1 MTRLHWRR
9 HERPGAAPR
18 EVEVR
23 DPAASMALIFD
34 AMRHPIDPSYADSAA
49 RREAQGAPARSWR
62 RSPLLIISLL
72 LIGLM
77 VGAAAHALRV
87 PRAVAQ
93 DRHAQLVD
101 QIETKQSDNDDASA
115 ELTRRRDD
123 VASAQKGALDRQSQA
138 GLKKTLDDATRT
150 AGLAEVRGPGVVMT
164 VSNPDTKDADSADS
178 DPRTGT
184 TAQAITSS
192 DLQQL
197 VNGWWQAGATGI
209 SINGQRVTSMT
220 AIRFAGSAVLVNFRP
235 LTPPYEISVMGPD
248 DMQKTFTGSFADQ
261 YAASLRKSGFGVTS
275 NASND
280 VDLPALDSVHVTHAR
295 IVP

>member
-1 MTRLHWRR
+1 M
-9 HERPGAAPR
+9 
-18 EVEVR
+18 R

-62 RSPLLIISLL
+62 PSPLLIISLL

-115 ELTRRRDD
+115 ELTRLRDD

-164 VSNPDTKDADSADS
+164 VSNPDTKGADSADS
-178 DPRTGT
+178 DPRTGN
-184 TAQAITSS
+184 AANAVTST

-209 SINGQRVTSMT
+209 AINGQRVTSMT

>member
-9 HERPGAAPR
+9 HERQGAAPR

-115 ELTRRRDD
+115 ELTRLRDD

-164 VSNPDTKDADSADS
+164 VSNPDTKGADSADS
-178 DPRTGT
+178 DPRTGN
-184 TAQAITSS
+184 AANAVTST

-209 SINGQRVTSMT
+209 AINGQRVTSMT

-235 LTPPYEISVMGPD
+235 LTPPYEISVMGPV

>member
-49 RREAQGAPARSWR
+49 RRKAQGAPARSWR

-115 ELTRRRDD
+115 ELTRLRDD

-164 VSNPDTKDADSADS
+164 VSNPDTKGADSADS
-178 DPRTGT
+178 DPRTGN
-184 TAQAITSS
+184 AADAVTST

>member
-62 RSPLLIISLL
+62 PSPLLIISLL

-115 ELTRRRDD
+115 ELTRLRDD

-164 VSNPDTKDADSADS
+164 VSNPDTKGADSADS
-178 DPRTGT
+178 DPRTGN
-184 TAQAITSS
+184 AANAVTST

-209 SINGQRVTSMT
+209 AINGQRVTSMT

>member
-1 MTRLHWRR
+1 M
-9 HERPGAAPR
+9 
-18 EVEVR
+18 R

-49 RREAQGAPARSWR
+49 RREAQSTPVRSWG
-62 RSPLLIISLL
+62 RSPLLIVSLL

-77 VGAAAHALRV
+77 VGVAAHALRV

-101 QIETKQSDNDDASA
+101 QIETKQRANDDASA
-115 ELTRRRDD
+115 ELARLRDD

-150 AGLAEVRGPGVVMT
+150 AGLAEVRGSGVVMT
-164 VSNPDTKDADSADS
+164 VSNPDMKGADSADS
-178 DPRTGT
+178 DPRTGN
-184 TAQAITSS
+184 AANAVTST

-209 SINGQRVTSMT
+209 AINGQRITSMT

-235 LTPPYEISVMGPD
+235 LAPPYEISVIGPAG
-248 DMQKTFTGSFADQ
+248 MQKAFDGSFADQ
-261 YAASLRKSGFGVTS
+261 YAASLRTSGFGVTS
-275 NASND
+275 KASSG
-280 VDLPALDSVHVTHAR
+280 VDLPALDSVHVTHVR